1 MNGPLSVHSDNG
13 GHSQGRERLTAAQ
26 QIREEGISM
35 NRSSIA
41 KGVAAAVAGAMAL
54 SAVGVAAQAQPYPAP
69 APYGGGYAACQ
80 QQAHSNG
87 LLGAIIGGG
96 IGAVLGSN
104 VASNH
109 HRSDGGL
116 VGGGVGAL
124 VGASVGSSSA
134 NCNRPG
140 YAVAPPPQAY
150 APPPV
155 AYAGPPAPAY
165 YGPPPPPPAF
175 AYGYRG
181 ERFRI
186 AREVGPDGCTL
197 AESPVYLPDGRVERR
212 FVRACMGPDGLFHVV
227 G

>member
-1 MNGPLSVHSDNG
+1 
-13 GHSQGRERLTAAQ
+13 
-26 QIREEGISM
+26 M
-35 NRSSIA
+35 NRSSFA
-41 KGVAAAVAGAMAL
+41 KGVAAAAAGAMAL
-54 SAVGVAAQAQPYPAP
+54 GVAGVAAQAQPYPAP
-69 APYGGGYAACQ
+69 APGYVTCQ

-104 VASNH
+104 VAANH

-124 VGASVGSSSA
+124 LGAHVGASSTACSHPA
-134 NCNRPG
+134 
-140 YAVAPPPQAY
+140 YAAAPPPPPLAYAAPPVAY
-150 APPPV
+150 APPPPV
-155 AYAGPPAPAY
+155 GYYPA
-165 YGPPPPPPAF
+165 PPPPRF

-181 ERFRI
+181 ERLRI

-212 FVRACMGPDGLFHVV
+212 FVRACVGPDGLFHVV